1 MLVLGD
7 ITAVAPVNE
16 HLGCKSVS
24 ATTKAALDG
33 TTQICKTTS
42 AFLFLIINH

>member
-1 MLVLGD
+1 MVALAELLGD
-7 ITAVAPVNE
+7 ITVIVTFNE

-33 TTQICKTTS
+33 
-42 AFLFLIINH
+42 FNVN